1 MVKRSMFE
9 LTAPLAT
16 AEALKYFYSGNF
28 LILLVAVAFPVL
40 LLASSV
46 GLLLA
51 RRKRRRSRA
60 LLVAAVS
67 LALAAVLIVAVSL
80 DAIYIEPRRLV
91 FRKVVIYTDKVQ
103 RPVRIVHMSD
113 VQSASVGSYERE
125 VFRRIKELHP
135 DIVFH
140 TGDLLQPGRP
150 ATYESELP
158 KISALLRG
166 LKPPMGI
173 YGVIGDTDGWSLK
186 KKIVHIGGMVILSDE
201 EAEVRETG
209 VSIRILGI
217 TLNQS
222 RSSDVSKRV
231 KSWLNN
237 AKDNDFTI
245 VLGHNPHFAMG
256 LTDVPVDLCLAG
268 DTHGGQIRLP
278 FIGPITT
285 FGKAPR
291 SWSRGYR
298 SIGLTRLNVSAG
310 IGCMHHSNGLP
321 SIRFNCPPEITVIE
335 LRPKEALMPSSP
347 RSGMSNTIRATAGT
361 PESVT
366 SRPSGFLTTAV

>member
-1 MVKRSMFE
+1 MGTTFHSRLSHSGFSYFTPTQVIGPYVQILSQKSRGS
-9 LTAPLAT
+9 TARLGKGGEMEKEDKAKG
-16 AEALKYFYSGNF
+16 EGEKSG
-28 LILLVAVAFPVL
+28 
-40 LLASSV
+40 
-46 GLLLA
+46 
-51 RRKRRRSRA
+51 
-60 LLVAAVS
+60 
-67 LALAAVLIVAVSL
+67 
-80 DAIYIEPRRLV
+80 IEPRRLV
-91 FRKVVIYTDKVQ
+91 LRKVVIYTDKVE
-103 RPVRIVHMSD
+103 RHVRIVHMSD

-140 TGDLLQPGRP
+140 TGDLLQPVRP

-173 YGVIGDTDGWSLK
+173 YGVIGDTDGWFLR
-186 KKIVHIGGMVILSDE
+186 KKIVNIGGMVVLSDE

-278 FIGPITT
+278 FIGPVTT

-321 SIRFNCPPEITVIE
+321 SIRLNCPPEITVIE